1 MAKSKTGVSLTFQTQ
16 IDLSQETR
24 EEVIAILNQQLADTF
39 DLYSQAKQAHWN
51 VKGMDFIQL
60 HELFD
65 ELAAPLLDY
74 SDMIAERITALAG
87 LARGTVHMAAASSTL
102 DDFPTDIVEGE
113 AFLDVL
119 IDRFASYAASTRKA
133 IDDTDE
139 LGDMGTSDLFTEIV
153 RGVDKSLYF
162 LEAHV
167 RG

>member
-1 MAKSKTGVSLTFQTQ
+1 MEMTKAGVSLTFKTQ

-24 EEVIAILNQQLADTF
+24 EEVVAILNQQLADTF

-60 HELFD
+60 HKLFD
-65 ELAAPLLDY
+65 EVAEPLLDY
-74 SDMIAERITALAG
+74 GDMIAERITALAG

-102 DDFPTDIVEGE
+102 EDYPTDIVSGE
-113 AFLDVL
+113 EFLEVL
-119 IDRFASYAASTRKA
+119 IERFANYAASTRNA
-133 IDDTDE
+133 IDATDE

-162 LEAHV
+162 LEAHL

>member
-1 MAKSKTGVSLTFQTQ
+1 MATTEVGVSLTFRTQ
-16 IDLSQETR
+16 IDLDQGTR
-24 EEVIAILNQQLADTF
+24 EQVIAVLNQQLADTF

-51 VKGMDFIQL
+51 VKGMNFFQL

-74 SDMIAERITALAG
+74 ADMIAERITALAG
-87 LARGTVHMAAASSTL
+87 LARGTARMSAASSTL
-102 DDFPTDIVEGE
+102 DEFPADVVEGE
-113 AFLDVL
+113 EFVELL
-119 IDRFASYAASTRKA
+119 IDRFAAYAASTRKA
-133 IDDTDE
+133 IDSTDE